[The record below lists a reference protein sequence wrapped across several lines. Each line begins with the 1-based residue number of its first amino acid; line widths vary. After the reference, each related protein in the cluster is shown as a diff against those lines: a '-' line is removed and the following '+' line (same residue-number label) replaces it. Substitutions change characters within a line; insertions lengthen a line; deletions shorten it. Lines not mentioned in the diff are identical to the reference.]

1 MAEPDKVWGSPSV
14 PSTRMGGLL
23 RRVGNRSR
31 IASIGGKAVILGRLA
46 GGRSDVRRIRRV
58 WCEWVR
64 RVVRLGRRWGHC
76 IHIDAFAI
84 GPRSG
89 RVLRGRDA
97 GAQKQCRE
105 SERNVR
111 HRVVLALPP
120 RQRNANT
127 AIQVPPALAVA
138 RPRTGAA
145 RHNGDRR
152 KSERSLRCQG
162 P

>member
-1 MAEPDKVWGSPSV
+1 M
-14 PSTRMGGLL
+14 TRAYGRARQGLRKPFSSFDADEELL
-23 RRVGNRSR
+23 RRIGNRSR

-46 GGRSDVRRIRRV
+46 RGGSDVGWICSV

-64 RVVRLGRRWGHC
+64 RVVRLGRRWGHR

-105 SERNVR
+105 SER
-111 HRVVLALPP
+111 
-120 RQRNANT
+120 
-127 AIQVPPALAVA
+127 
-138 RPRTGAA
+138 
-145 RHNGDRR
+145 
-152 KSERSLRCQG
+152 
-162 P
+162 